1 MVMKQET
8 KSLEVVTWELPS
20 HNTNTKMPKTN
31 NEKKVTALRP
41 VLKWMP
47 FSTGSLLNLKTIMAK
62 ISTFQKS
69 SV

>member
-1 MVMKQET
+1 
-8 KSLEVVTWELPS
+8 
-20 HNTNTKMPKTN
+20 MPKTN

-62 ISTFQKS
+62 ISSVQQFYKQKRL
-69 SV
+69 